1 MIVVVALSATAT
13 ATATAT
19 VTTTV
24 RPEAAGA
31 ERGGQHGDREQHSNA
46 FNHNNISLICVSVII
61 NSGMASGMS
70 AIR

>member
-1 MIVVVALSATAT
+1 MVVIVARATT
-13 ATATAT
+13 GTMTAT
-19 VTTTV
+19 VGA
-24 RPEAAGA
+24 EAAGA

-46 FNHNNISLICVSVII
+46 FNHNNISLISVSVII